1 MTVATRNIKELIAQ
15 RRAELDSAKAI
26 EARALSSGRDVSDAE
41 LRQIQAHL
49 ARADELRV
57 PIEADQVAN
66 RERHEALKKLA
77 EADAWGSQPQP
88 GQQVRQVNPE
98 HLSGPGS
105 PGWGESS
112 MRGRGRGRTYRE
124 LFGPPQGNDGFSSF
138 GDWLKVLSSGLHH
151 PGMVPAAGMVG
162 SEGASGGYLVPEMF
176 AAQMLDK
183 AVEQTI
189 IVSRADVRAMQFPT
203 LKVAGLDDSS
213 HSSHL
218 FGGLTGSWISEAET
232 IGPTDAK
239 TRKIELVAKKLACLT
254 KSSNELAEDAPGFE
268 RLLGD
273 ALVAGL
279 SWYLD
284 LACLVGTGAGQ
295 PLGILN
301 DPALIQVA
309 KETAPAQASGTI
321 VYENLAKMLARLHP
335 ACLGNSIWIAN
346 PTTIPQLL
354 GLTVRVQNAGGT
366 DYVGGS
372 HLPVL
377 SQTGGQFAMLT
388 RPVFFTEKLPALG
401 SVGDILLVD
410 PSQYILGL
418 RRQVSIEKSQ
428 HVYFS
433 SDEAAY
439 RAILRADGQGKWSK
453 PMTPKNGDTLSWCVA
468 LATRD

>member
-1 MTVATRNIKELIAQ
+1 MTVATKDIRALIAE

-26 EARALSSGRDVSDAE
+26 EGRALAAGRDVSDAE

-49 ARADELRV
+49 ARADELKV
-57 PIEADQVAN
+57 PIEAAQAGD

-77 EADAWGSQPQP
+77 AEDAWGSQPQDW
-88 GQQVRQVNPE
+88 QRCRQTNPE
-98 HLSGPGS
+98 HLSGATPS
-105 PGWGESS
+105 RS
-112 MRGRGRGRTYRE
+112 RGRGRTYRE

-151 PGMVPAAGMVG
+151 PGMVPADGMVG

-433 SDEAAY
+433 SD
-439 RAILRADGQGKWSK
+439 
-453 PMTPKNGDTLSWCVA
+453 
-468 LATRD
+468 